1 MNGMETKA
9 RLDEDR
15 DLEKILEELVPRLVP
30 AGLKSR
36 VLESANAVRR
46 EVVMTSRMW
55 AVAAACLVIIFVAV
69 AGDRII
75 SKSQVDGLFAPVGRS
90 ASTAPSDEEI
100 RPVLAELGVGE
111 KALEG
116 ESGEKSFLVRNL
128 ISRMGPGSESPEN
141 LSEILKTLEGWYD
154 DEGTENL
161 Y

>member
-1 MNGMETKA
+1 MSGMETQA

-15 DLEKILEELVPRLVP
+15 GLEKILEELAPRPVP
-30 AGLKSR
+30 AGLR
-36 VLESANAVRR
+36 ARILAPARAARR

-55 AVAAACLVIIFVAV
+55 AVGAACLVIIFVSV
-69 AGDRII
+69 AGDRIL
-75 SKSQVDGLFAPVGRS
+75 SKSRVDGLFAPVGRS

-128 ISRMGPGSESPEN
+128 ISRMGPGSESPEK
-141 LSEILKTLEGWYD
+141 LSEILKTLEGWND
-154 DEGTENL
+154 DEGKENP